1 MTPLASARRR
11 NAERYITSLWTR
23 GRRKYAEAYWHF
35 ITGECSE
42 CPVPSVLGAARIRKQ
57 LERVKYWNAHCGLL
71 PRRSVATIAPRPN
84 EVAATAAHKH

>member
-42 CPVPSVLGAARIRKQ
+42 CPVPSVLGAARIRKR
-57 LERVKYWNAHCGLL
+57 LERVKYWNTHCGLL
-71 PRRSVATIAPRPN
+71 PRRT
-84 EVAATAAHKH
+84 